1 MQRLICA
8 AIVIALVSTS
18 LAGAQ
23 ESGEKKL
30 SRADL
35 EKKLEKTLSGSVMIG
50 HFTVTGD
57 EPGVSPKEERY
68 TLKRVKKLEGDNWLF
83 EARIQYGDHDRT
95 LPLTLP
101 VVWAGDTPVI
111 TLTKLLVPG
120 FGTFTARVL
129 IYDDQYAGTWSGG
142 DHGGQLFGRIVRGE
156 DAKNLESETGKQA
169 EE

>member
-1 MQRLICA
+1 MQRLIWA
-8 AIVIALVSTS
+8 ATVLALISPSVT
-18 LAGAQ
+18 GAQ

-30 SRADL
+30 NRLDL
-35 EKKLEKTLSGSVMIG
+35 ERKLEQTLSGSIMVG

-57 EPGVSPKEERY
+57 KPGVSPKEERY

-83 EARIQYGDHDRT
+83 EARIQYGEHDRT

-101 VVWAGDTPVI
+101 VLWAGDTPVI
-111 TLTKLLVPG
+111 TLTKLPVPG

-156 DAKNLESETGKQA
+156 DAKNVESETKKPTD
-169 EE
+169 

>member
-1 MQRLICA
+1 MQRLIWAAA
-8 AIVIALVSTS
+8 AIALMSPSVC
-18 LAGAQ
+18 GAQ
-23 ESGEKKL
+23 ESGEKKV

-35 EKKLEKTLSGSVMIG
+35 ERKLEQTLSGSVMIG

-57 EPGVSPKEERY
+57 KPGVSPKEERY

-83 EARIQYGDHDRT
+83 EARIQYGEHDRT

-101 VVWAGDTPVI
+101 VLWAGDTPVI
-111 TLTKLLVPG
+111 TLTKLPVPG

-142 DHGGQLFGRIVRGE
+142 DHGGQLFGRIVRGD
-156 DAKNLESETGKQA
+156 DANSQESATEKPA
-169 EE
+169 E